1 MKTLEELNRI
11 RERMKPEIILRK
23 EDKAGVRIIVCMGTC
38 GIEAGARDVLAAL
51 VNEVNSRM
59 IPDTMVTQ
67 TGCIGMCDLEPI
79 VLVQTPK
86 QGGTIYV
93 NMTPKKALEVVESHI
108 LNHKVLDKYT
118 RKSS

>member
-1 MKTLEELNRI
+1 MKTLEELQSI
-11 RERMKPEIILRK
+11 YDRMQSEIMLRK
-23 EDKAGVRIIVCMGTC
+23 EDKAQVRIVVCMGTC

-51 VNEVNSRM
+51 VDEVNTRM

-93 NMTPKKALEVVESHI
+93 NMTPEKALEVVESHI
-108 LNHKVLDKYT
+108 LNHQVLDKYT
-118 RKSS
+118 RKGS